1 MEQSSAVE
9 RKIIDAARE
18 VFVENGYD
26 GAKMRDIAARA
37 NINIS
42 MLHYYYRSKDN
53 LFDIAFNQVFSRVYG
68 RIFDVVASDA
78 DIFDKIRTIVGLYID
93 TLTEEPLLPNFIFNE
108 VTQHPESSERIAKY
122 KSFILESIAVLQKQM
137 DAEVEKGRIRRVDMM
152 EFFMEIESLCMYPFL
167 TRALWQRIFDMDDTS
182 FNAMLE
188 RRKQSFID
196 SIIKSIEK

>member
-68 RIFDVVASDA
+68 RIFD
-78 DIFDKIRTIVGLYID
+78 
-93 TLTEEPLLPNFIFNE
+93 
-108 VTQHPESSERIAKY
+108 
-122 KSFILESIAVLQKQM
+122 
-137 DAEVEKGRIRRVDMM
+137 
-152 EFFMEIESLCMYPFL
+152 
-167 TRALWQRIFDMDDTS
+167 MDDTS